1 VRRKIIILTG
11 STTLVLALV
20 LALVIGVGAQTNSP
34 SRAIDAIVST
44 EWLET
49 NIDTSNL
56 VILDVR
62 NPAEYAAGHI
72 PGAINSPEGDWYI
85 NDPIPPFFS
94 CFNPSGPDF
103 PCMELP
109 TEEDLFA
116 TIGNA
121 GITGDSLVVIVS
133 RTVDSAFGPGLY
145 AVAGAT
151 RVAVTLI
158 YAGIRNVAI
167 LDGGYDKWANEGRVV
182 STDSVTPTPVTY
194 EGEVNEAMF
203 VSMDYVQKVV
213 NRSWWIKL
221 LARSVIVDAR
231 DADVYFG
238 VTNEPWAAYPGHIPG
253 ATSLPAPWLWNAGV
267 NYTTYKDAAVLG
279 AMAAG
284 VVTKYFAPR
293 EIIVYCG
300 VGGYASTDYFVLSEV
315 LGYENVKIYDGSD
328 QEWTQ
333 AGNLVV
339 RYEWQ

>member
-1 VRRKIIILTG
+1 MKRKLIPTV
-11 STTLVLALV
+11 STTLALVLVLVLALT
-20 LALVIGVGAQTNSP
+20 IGVHANSP
-34 SRAIDAIVST
+34 SRAIDPIVST
-44 EWLET
+44 GWLET
-49 NIDTSNL
+49 NIDTPNL

-85 NDPIPPFFS
+85 NDPVPPFFS

-121 GITGDSLVVIVS
+121 GITGDSLVVVVS
-133 RTVDSAFGPGLY
+133 RTVDSAWGPGVY

-167 LDGGYDKWANEGRVV
+167 LDGGYDKWVAEGRSV
-182 STDSVTPTPVTY
+182 STDNVTPTPVTY
-194 EGEVNEAMF
+194 EGVVNKAMF
-203 VSMDYVQKVV
+203 VSMNYVQKVV
-213 NRSWWIKL
+213 NRSWWMQL
-221 LARSVIVDAR
+221 LARSTIIDAR

-253 ATSLPAPWLWNAGV
+253 ATSLPVPWLWNIGV
-267 NYTTYKDAAVLG
+267 DYTTYKDAAVLG

-284 VVTKYFAPR
+284 VVDKYFAPR

-300 VGGYASTDYFVLSEV
+300 VGGYASTEYFVLSEV
-315 LGYENVKIYDGSD
+315 LGYKNVKIYDGSA

-333 AGNLVV
+333 AGNPVV
-339 RYEWQ
+339 TYEWE

>member
-1 VRRKIIILTG
+1 MRRKLVLTV
-11 STTLVLALV
+11 STTLALV
-20 LALVIGVGAQTNSP
+20 LVLAVTLTISVNAHSQSRVIDP
-34 SRAIDAIVST
+34 IVST
-44 EWLET
+44 GWLEG
-49 NIDTSNL
+49 NSGIPNL

-62 NPAEYAAGHI
+62 NPVEYAAGHI

-85 NDPIPPFFS
+85 NDPVPPFFS
-94 CFNPSGPDF
+94 CFDPSGPDF

-109 TEEDLFA
+109 TVEDLFA
-116 TIGNA
+116 TIGNV
-121 GITGDSLVVIVS
+121 GVTGDSLVVVVS
-133 RTVDSAFGPGLY
+133 RTVDSAWGPGVY

-167 LDGGYDKWANEGRVV
+167 LDGGYDKWIAEARSV
-182 STDSVTPTPVTY
+182 STDVVTPTPVTY

-203 VSMDYVQKVV
+203 VSMDYVENVV
-213 NRSWWIKL
+213 NRSWWMQL

-238 VTNEPWAAYPGHIPG
+238 VNNEPWAAYPGHIPG
-253 ATSLPAPWLWNAGV
+253 ATSLPVPWLWSVGAD
-267 NYTTYKDAAVLG
+267 YTTYKDAAVLKDMG
-279 AMAAG
+279 AG
-284 VVTKYFAPR
+284 VAAKYFAPR

-315 LGYENVKIYDGSD
+315 LGYKNVKIYDGSA

-333 AGNLVV
+333 AGNPIVT
-339 RYEWQ
+339 YEWE